1 MTFFSKRSVLL
12 SWLLVNGLVCG
23 NAKAALPEA
32 VIEIRN
38 HLFIP
43 QNVTVPEGQK
53 VRLVFI
59 NHDSTPEEIDSFDL
73 NREKVIFGQSR
84 GVIFIGPLPAGEY
97 GFFGEYHP
105 NSAVGKVIVTND
117 ADSAIDSTSEGE
129 PHD

>member
-1 MTFFSKRSVLL
+1 MKFFSRIFALFTCLL
-12 SWLLVNGLVCG
+12 LDSLMAGS
-23 NAKAALPEA
+23 ARAAMPEA

-43 QNVTVPEGQK
+43 QSVTVPAGQK

-73 NREKVIFGQSR
+73 NREKVIFAQSR

-117 ADSAIDSTSEGE
+117 ADSAIDSTSEGV

>member
-1 MTFFSKRSVLL
+1 MLL
-12 SWLLVNGLVCG
+12 SWFLLNVLVCC

-43 QNVTVPEGQK
+43 QIVTVPEGQK

-105 NSAVGKVIVTND
+105 NSAVGKVIVTNG
-117 ADSAIDSTSEGE
+117 ADSAIDGTSEGKA
-129 PHD
+129 HD